1 MVMKLAVGQPHSS
14 GLALPDGSLLSELL
28 GMPSELVTIGFRGAR
43 IQVLAAQDPAA
54 RVERTAAPGPV
65 TDPLHLELLSG
76 SGEAPGWRRPVML
89 HAVIEWRADPALAV
103 RNASRWA
110 SYAARVAVVPQE
122 RLNDRAL
129 LEAELR
135 GVWVVVVSDGGE
147 LRIVVQ
153 GERGPAEGSMRG
165 LAHRLLDEL
174 IWAAMVAKAETA
186 PPAATS
192 AATRKA
198 P

>member
-1 MVMKLAVGQPHSS
+1 MVMKFAVHQSHGS
-14 GLALPDGSLLSELL
+14 GLALSDGSLLSELL
-28 GMPSELVTIGFRGAR
+28 GMPSELVTISFRGTWL
-43 IQVLAAQDPAA
+43 QVLAAQDPAA
-54 RVERTAAPGPV
+54 RVERPAAPGPV

-76 SGEAPGWRRPVML
+76 CGEAPGWRRPVAL
-89 HAVIEWRADPALAV
+89 HAVIECRADPALAV

-135 GVWVVVVSDGGE
+135 GVWVVVVSDHGE
-147 LRIVVQ
+147 LRIVVRGEQ
-153 GERGPAEGSMRG
+153 GPVEGSMRG

-174 IWAAMVAKAETA
+174 IWAALLAKAETA

-192 AATRKA
+192 AATQKL